1 MVVDMEERGR
11 EREEGEGEGEK
22 EGEKIHR
29 GMDE

>member
-11 EREEGEGEGEK
+11 EREEGEGEK
-22 EGEKIHR
+22 EGEKIYR